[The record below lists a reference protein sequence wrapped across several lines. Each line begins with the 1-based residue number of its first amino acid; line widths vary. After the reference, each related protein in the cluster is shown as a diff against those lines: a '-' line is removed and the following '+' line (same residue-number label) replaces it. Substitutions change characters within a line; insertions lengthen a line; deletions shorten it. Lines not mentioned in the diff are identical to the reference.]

1 MGGSLTILSSIRFTT
16 VPGLTGT
23 LWRTRCL
30 IRTITQGGERR
41 CRISHA
47 VFPSVL
53 TGIHATADAWIIRKN
68 KSACVIMTNLAMPSH
83 PIQTE
88 ELNLRSSAQRFW
100 LAMGELEYLS
110 ALQIEQLETA
120 SALRKE
126 SQPWTQELG
135 TVNLIVTLAPQSVA
149 AHTRIRSTL
158 NQPS

>member
-1 MGGSLTILSSIRFTT
+1 
-16 VPGLTGT
+16 
-23 LWRTRCL
+23 
-30 IRTITQGGERR
+30 
-41 CRISHA
+41 
-47 VFPSVL
+47 VL